1 VKQLWLA
8 LLLVPGLAFA
18 QGAPFR
24 SGAGTPGTANDLP
37 QELEG
42 IDIQDHS
49 DTIVP
54 ADIVLTDESGA
65 AVHFG
70 DFLGHGRPVAVQLAY
85 FQCPMLCTLVLNA
98 FVSGAKP
105 LTWVPGRDYD
115 VVTVSFDPRDTPEV
129 ARAKKATY
137 VASLGKPGSEAG
149 WHFLTGTEPEI
160 KRLADALGFG
170 YRWVPDRKEFAHAAG
185 MFVLTPQGKVSRT
198 LYGVEFPAKDLRLS
212 LVEAGEGKLGS
223 PFDKL
228 LLYCFQYD
236 AKTHKYAMV
245 AMNVMKV
252 GGLFTMLALGGFLTI
267 LWSRERHRPRHAV

>member
-1 VKQLWLA
+1 MRWIIA
-8 LLLVPGLAFA
+8 FAYLLMPGLALA
-18 QGAPFR
+18 QSPF
-24 SGAGTPGTANDLP
+24 SEPQTPGESNVLP
-37 QELEG
+37 AELEG

-49 DTIVP
+49 GTIVP
-54 ADIVLTDESGA
+54 ADVALVDEAGN
-65 AVHFG
+65 AVQLG

-98 FVSGAKP
+98 FVTGAKP
-105 LTWVPGRDYD
+105 LSWVPGRDYD
-115 VVTVSFDPRDTPEV
+115 VVTVSFDPRDTPQLAAE
-129 ARAKKATY
+129 KKATY

-149 WHFLTGTEPEI
+149 WHFLTGTESEVR
-160 KRLADALGFG
+160 RLADALGFK
-170 YRWVPDRKEFAHAAG
+170 YRWVPDQKEFAHAAG

-198 LYGVEFPAKDLRLS
+198 LYGVEFPTKDLRLS

-223 PFDKL
+223 PLDKV

-236 AKTHKYAMV
+236 AKAHKYVMV

-252 GGLFTMLALGGFLTI
+252 GGLLTMLALGGFLAL

>member
-1 VKQLWLA
+1 MKQLWLA

-24 SGAGTPGTANDLP
+24 SGAETPGTANDLP

-49 DTIVP
+49 GTIVP

-65 AVHFG
+65 AVHLG

-198 LYGVEFPAKDLRLS
+198 LYGVEFPAKELRLS